1 MRVLNR
7 SGGTADAGPPA
18 PAPPGAQA
26 PQAPGGR
33 GKGHRQGRG
42 RWQALRSWLDLRVS
56 PYLFVAPYFVLFG
69 VFGLFPVLFTFW
81 ISLHDWGL
89 LAGNQGFAGLDNY
102 AFLVG
107 DAKFWQALVNTLG
120 IFVLAVVPQLMLS
133 LLLADTL
140 NRRIRW
146 RGFFRAG
153 VILPYVTSIA
163 AMAVVFGQL
172 FGRDFGLVNY
182 ALDVVGLSPVDWP
195 NQRLA
200 SWAAIAVMIDW
211 RWTGFNTLIYLAAMQ
226 AIPRELY
233 EASAIDGASRMRQFW
248 QITIPMVRPT
258 ILFTVI
264 ISTIGQMQLFTEPVV
279 FGRGYE
285 GGTQGQF
292 QTVAML
298 MFQEVMEY
306 QNFGYGAAIAWV
318 IFLLIVLFA
327 VINLLFVSRIR
338 GAA

>member
-1 MRVLNR
+1 MRVLNHDEA
-7 SGGTADAGPPA
+7 SADVGPPA
-18 PAPPGAQA
+18 PPDAPRESQ
-26 PQAPGGR
+26 R
-33 GKGHRQGRG
+33 RRE
-42 RWQALRSWLDLRVS
+42 RRQALRSRLDIRLS

-89 LAGNQGFAGLDNY
+89 LAGNQGFIGLDNY
-102 AFLVG
+102 TFLAG
-107 DAKFWQALVNTLG
+107 DAKFWRALVNTLG
-120 IFVLAVVPQLMLS
+120 IFVIAVVPQLVIA

-146 RGFFRAG
+146 RGFFRVG
-153 VILPYVTSIA
+153 VIIPYVTSIA
-163 AMAVVFGQL
+163 AMAVIFGQL
-172 FGRDFGLVNY
+172 FGRDFGLINY
-182 ALDVVGLSPVDWP
+182 TLDFLGLGTVDWP
-195 NQRLA
+195 NERFA
-200 SWAAIAVMIDW
+200 SWVAIAAMIDW

-226 AIPRELY
+226 AIPRDLF
-233 EASAIDGASRMRQFW
+233 EAAALDGASRMRQFW

-258 ILFTVI
+258 IMFTVI
-264 ISTIGQMQLFTEPVV
+264 IATIGQMQLFTEPVI

-298 MFQEVMEY
+298 MFQEAMDY

-318 IFLLIVLFA
+318 IFLLIVLLA
-327 VINLLFVSRIR
+327 LINVLFISRIR
-338 GAA
+338 SAD